1 MSECVWECV
10 WEGVSECVSEIRG
23 LRGEWKVCGL
33 LVVVVG
39 VGLSCGRRYKSRFVK
54 NLCK

>member
-39 VGLSCGRRYKSRFVK
+39 VGLSCGRRYKSRLVK